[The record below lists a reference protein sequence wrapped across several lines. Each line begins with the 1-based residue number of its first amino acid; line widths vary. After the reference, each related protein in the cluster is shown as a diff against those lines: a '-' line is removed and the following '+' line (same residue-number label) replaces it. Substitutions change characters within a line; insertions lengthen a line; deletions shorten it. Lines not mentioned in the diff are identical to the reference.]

1 MDLRQ
6 LRYFIAIVE
15 QGSFSQAASFLN
27 IAQPALSLH
36 VRNMERD
43 LGTALLYRSPKGVAP
58 TEAGEI
64 LLRNARII
72 LNQMTIAEEEIRG
85 HDSDPAGV
93 VRVGLPG
100 TISEILS
107 VPLIVAAHRRYPS
120 IQLRLA
126 EAMSGFVAEWL
137 TDARID
143 LALVYGQSEGQ
154 NLALLEVLSEE
165 LVFFCR
171 RVDAAGLGLPPEGL
185 ALPFARLAEIPLIVP
200 GQAHGLRIL
209 LNEAALA
216 RQSRL
221 SVAIEVDS
229 YSNIKELVRA
239 GFGCSILPRNGIK
252 RELAAGEMQCWSIE
266 APQIRRS
273 AFLAHSE
280 DRPMTNAVS
289 AVHHLIQDVLRDL
302 LATGTWAGAT
312 AAEGIVQGSTQGSAA
327 PAR

>member
-15 QGSFSQAASFLN
+15 QGSFSQAAAFLN

-36 VRNMERD
+36 VRNMEAD
-43 LGTALLYRSPKGVAP
+43 LRTALLYRSPKGVAP

-72 LNQMTIAEEEIRG
+72 LNQVTIAEEEIRG
-85 HDSDPAGV
+85 HESDPMGV

-100 TISEILS
+100 TISEILA
-107 VPLIVAAHRRYPS
+107 VPLIVAAHRRFPN

-137 TDARID
+137 QDARID
-143 LALVYGQSEGQ
+143 LALLYRQAEGHDM
-154 NLALLEVLSEE
+154 ALLEMLSEE

-171 RVDAAGLGLPPEGL
+171 SGDAASGALPGEG
-185 ALPFARLAEIPLIVP
+185 APIPFARLAEIPLIVP
-200 GQAHGLRIL
+200 GQAHGLRML
-209 LNEAALA
+209 LEEAAQA

-229 YSNIKELVRA
+229 YSNIKELVKA
-239 GFGCSILPRNGIK
+239 GFGCSILPLNAIK
-252 RELAAGEMQCWSIE
+252 REVEAGEMRSWSIE
-266 APQIRRS
+266 APSVQR
-273 AFLAHSE
+273 AVYLAHSE
-280 DRPMTNAVS
+280 ERPMTNAVS
-289 AVHHLIQDVLRDL
+289 AIHALIQDVLRDL
-302 LATGTWAGAT
+302 LTAGAWAGAT
-312 AAEGIVQGSTQGSAA
+312 P
-327 PAR
+327 PAKA